1 MATFFWTSFLALTI
15 RRELNYDDLLAT
27 EDKTHRLN
35 FLFHIV
41 SWGIPLIAGVFL
53 AVNPQFLLVNNGGW
67 FVIFVLLKSYIC
79 ERCSTRQIYEWI
91 FWFTPLLIAVI
102 LNVILYFL
110 IIRQINRTYR
120 SFSTESSYVATIQRR
135 IR

>member
-53 AVNPQFLLVNNGGW
+53 AVNPHFLLVNNGGW